1 MTLNLKHEK
10 VPALWEMSCL
20 ALVQTSPSTFTLCV
34 MKVPEKL
41 VEVLIETS
49 LSPLQFI
56 YPLNLGVDEAV
67 IYLLKRAYSCL
78 HSNS

>member
-1 MTLNLKHEK
+1 M
-10 VPALWEMSCL
+10 LWETSCL
-20 ALVQTSPSTFTLCV
+20 ALVQMSPSTFASRV
-34 MKVPEKL
+34 MKLLEKL
-41 VEVLIETS
+41 AEGLIETS

-56 YPLNLGVDEAV
+56 YLLNLGVDEAV